1 MYKNRKNIDKI
12 TYNYIFNCAPHL
24 SLPLRCGV
32 RPPLRA
38 RRAQLIEQH
47 VRAVRLLERE
57 IHELVRHRIVC
68 FALKFTRKLELVLST
83 NSTARRCVAR
93 ISHFLNEKIVAKTLI
108 CHYIAPVRLLP
119 LIFFYLIILNQD
131 INSWALFAEKYC
143 SCVY

>member
-1 MYKNRKNIDKI
+1 MYKNRKNIEKI
-12 TYNYIFNCAPHL
+12 TYNYILNCAPHL

-68 FALKFTRKLELVLST
+68 FALKFTSKLELVLST

-93 ISHFLNEKIVAKTLI
+93 KKS
-108 CHYIAPVRLLP
+108 
-119 LIFFYLIILNQD
+119 FF
-131 INSWALFAEKYC
+131 K
-143 SCVY
+143 